1 MSAAEKEPG
10 RTEAAL
16 AAALEERNRLWAEL
30 HLHRSQERE
39 LVELRVRLAG
49 IEGSAWWRA
58 GKPLRLA
65 KRAARDPQLA
75 ATVLLGYLRILRA
88 RLGR

>member
-1 MSAAEKEPG
+1 MSVDGEAE
-10 RTEAAL
+10 TAL
-16 AAALEERNRLWAEL
+16 VAALEERNRLWGEL
-30 HLHRSQERE
+30 QLHRSQERE
-39 LVELRVRLAG
+39 LAELRVRLAG

-65 KRAARDPQLA
+65 KRAVRDPQLA
-75 ATVLLGYLRILRA
+75 VTVLLGYLRILRA